1 MIVYF
6 SGTGNSKYVAERLAA
21 ATNETAVSIEG
32 LSADITLNDGERLG
46 LAVPTY
52 FWELPAIVRE
62 FLDKLTIKNAAGHYI
77 YFVATYGT
85 TSGCIG
91 EDAKRMFKNRGIELN
106 GLFGVK
112 MPDNWTPVF
121 DLSDPEKAA
130 KQNATAENYINK
142 AAELILKCENGY
154 FMANKA
160 PFFISK
166 LTGALYEK
174 ERRAKKFYVED
185 SCIGCG
191 LCAEKCPSQAIEMK
205 EKKPVWI
212 KECTLCLRCL
222 HCCPKFA
229 IQYGSG
235 KTKQH
240 GQYTN
245 PNVKL

>member
-6 SGTGNSKYVAERLAA
+6 SGTGNSKYVAERLSAA
-21 ATNETAVSIEG
+21 VNETAVSIEG
-32 LSADITLNDGERLG
+32 LSADITLNDGERFG
-46 LAVPTY
+46 LVTPTY
-52 FWELPAIVRE
+52 FWGLPVIVRE
-62 FLDKLTIKNAAGHYI
+62 FLNKLTIKNAAEHYI

-91 EDAKRMFKNRGIELN
+91 EDARRMFKSRGIELN

-121 DLSDPEKAA
+121 DLSDPEKVAG
-130 KQNATAENYINK
+130 QNAAAENYINK

-160 PFFISK
+160 PFFISR

-174 ERRAKKFYVED
+174 ERRARKFYVED

-191 LCAEKCPSQAIEMK
+191 LCAEKCPTKAIEMK
-205 EKKPVWI
+205 EKKPVWT

-229 IQYGSG
+229 IQYDSG

-245 PNVKL
+245 PNVKV